1 MLNCSSKKETD
12 RLHALQK
19 SQNPLPKGKK
29 RRVEEVE
36 EESDW
41 DSDLETDLG
50 SGSELGSDE
59 DVSEE
64 SEDDAVNVRKRKTR
78 DEGDDLETTYA
89 RRTAKHHSQVA
100 EDDKVADVGH
110 LPIKLPGGVVQHV
123 EGTTRIQIPESKR
136 PVKVKQESESEG
148 ETEYSESEGEA
159 DVEEEREEMA
169 RTKGRFGR
177 LGIADILGDEGAEGL
192 PWRGRDKARA
202 GRRLDLAKEQMA
214 RIGAEVMAGGELMD
228 NVSQKGSDM
237 DRC

>member
-1 MLNCSSKKETD
+1 M
-12 RLHALQK
+12 
-19 SQNPLPKGKK
+19 
-29 RRVEEVE
+29 EEVE

-50 SGSELGSDE
+50 SELGSDE
-59 DVSEE
+59 EMSEE
-64 SEDDAVNVRKRKTR
+64 EEEEDDVSEDDAVNVRKRKTR
-78 DEGDDLETTYA
+78 DEADDLETTYA
-89 RRTAKHHSQVA
+89 RRTAKHHTQAA

-136 PVKVKQESESEG
+136 PVKVKQEEESEG

-169 RTKGRFGR
+169 RVKGRFGR
-177 LGIADILGDEGAEGL
+177 LGIADILGDDGAEGL

-202 GRRLDLAKEQMA
+202 ARRLDLAKEQMA
-214 RIGAEVMAGGELMD
+214 RVGAEVMAGGELMD
-228 NVSQKGSDM
+228 NVSHTGSDL
-237 DRC
+237 DRCCRC